1 MKFIEF
7 PELFTLSNALTYDSP
22 ECAIRTR
29 IEAYSCKSINREKK
43 MFKALE
49 HSYAEDL
56 AFNLSVS
63 PPEEALASPFG
74 PLDQPSARKVLYLLI
89 ATLNVAFPDHDFS
102 EVRPDAFKKEESP
115 AGVLNAL
122 SNTLLSLRPAPGS
135 VSDYTP
141 RSYSSYPPPLDVPS
155 SPELSAS
162 FPSGRSKKIKD
173 EVLTG
178 THPTFY
184 RILDNIIT
192 LKDCDVYSYTP
203 GNEWDPHAVDSDD
216 EEDISSDEELDEG
229 DWDAF
234 DFEPDE
240 GIATPTKPRPSKR
253 LEETDLQYP
262 RRRLGGLL
270 WSANWFIHN
279 KKQKR
284 ILFVSVWARKRIGG
298 WMEPRRTEWSAAS
311 ARSLGLGF

>member
-56 AFNLSVS
+56 AFHLSVS
-63 PPEEALASPFG
+63 PPEDAVASPFG
-74 PLDQPSARKVLYLLI
+74 PLDQHSSRKVLYLLI

-102 EVRPDAFKKEESP
+102 EVRPDAFKKEDSP

-162 FPSGRSKKIKD
+162 LPSGRSKKKKD
-173 EVLTG
+173 EVLNG

-192 LKDCDVYSYTP
+192 LTDCDVYSYTP

-216 EEDISSDEELDEG
+216 EDDISSDEELDED

-240 GIATPTKPRPSKR
+240 GIATPTKPKSSKR
-253 LEETDLQYP
+253 LDETELQYP

-284 ILFVSVWARKRIGG
+284 ILFVSVWARKR
-298 WMEPRRTEWSAAS
+298 
-311 ARSLGLGF
+311 